1 MSVTN
6 MILGRWELAVAD
18 NAYIKNKSASN
29 IGVKTFK
36 VCRLTT
42 LNNIYFHFLTM
53 TLKLGTYKPFGP
65 VHMRT
70 LLARIHIH

>member
-1 MSVTN
+1 

-42 LNNIYFHFLTM
+42 LNNIYFHLLTM
-53 TLKLGTYKPFGP
+53 TLELGTYK
-65 VHMRT
+65 
-70 LLARIHIH
+70 